1 MQLWVTLGGG
11 GRSSGF
17 SSIGKDPDAQRQFL
31 TALVQ
36 LVKDQELF
44 GVDFDCEEFSG
55 QQDFRNYLKLILQAA
70 DVLHQA
76 NVQVSVALHAGQVL
90 PYQVY
95 SIIDRIH
102 LMAYDMLTGEY
113 HASQTAVK
121 EAVDGLLESGCPAH
135 KIVLGIPAYA
145 RHYQTPTNVMTFAE
159 IVDSVEVF
167 ADNFYAQGEWEGF
180 RYDSPKRIAAKVDY
194 AKQMGLGGVFF
205 WELGQDKQHS
215 SARGGILL
223 ELAARG
229 ASETLLAPKNEEL

>member
-1 MQLWVTLGGG
+1 
-11 GRSSGF
+11 
-17 SSIGKDPDAQRQFL
+17 
-31 TALVQ
+31 
-36 LVKDQELF
+36 
-44 GVDFDCEEFSG
+44 
-55 QQDFRNYLKLILQAA
+55 
-70 DVLHQA
+70 
-76 NVQVSVALHAGQVL
+76 
-90 PYQVY
+90 
-95 SIIDRIH
+95 
-102 LMAYDMLTGEY
+102 MLTGEY